1 MGIYPLSEVQVG
13 DTVWYDN
20 NADGV
25 QDPSELGVA
34 GVVVNIFNADGTPVT
49 DLTGN
54 PVGPTAT
61 DANGNYLFEN
71 LPAGD
76 YYVEF
81 DLNSLPAGHLVT
93 APDSIND
100 DTLDSDADPTTGQT
114 SSTGPLADGE
124 EDLSL
129 DMGIFQP
136 ASLGDTVWEDLNGD
150 GVQDAGEPGMA
161 GVTVTLYNADGTPAT
176 DLNGNPMTMTTD
188 ANGNYQFDNL
198 LPGDYYV
205 EFTAPAG
212 YDPSPQDSG
221 GNDSEDSD
229 ADPITGQT
237 AVTSLTSGENDTT
250 WDAGFYPTPPPDGVS
265 VGNRV
270 WYDDNIDGVQDP
282 GETGVAGVTVNL
294 LNADGTPVTDLAGNP
309 VGPVT
314 TDANGNYLFDNLPAG
329 DYYVQ
334 FDLGTLPVDSIVTA
348 PDAGSDDGADS
359 DADPATGETA
369 STGDLAAGEEDLT
382 LDMGI
387 YRPASIGDTVW
398 EDLNADGIQDA
409 GEPGIAGVIVELFN
423 SDGTPATDMNGNP
436 MTTTVTTCSRISI
449 LVITMSSLPLPLAT
463 TQACRMPVVM
473 MVRTVMPIL
482 SQARLL

>member
-1 MGIYPLSEVQVG
+1 
-13 DTVWYDN
+13 
-20 NADGV
+20 
-25 QDPSELGVA
+25 
-34 GVVVNIFNADGTPVT
+34 
-49 DLTGN
+49 
-54 PVGPTAT
+54 
-61 DANGNYLFEN
+61 
-71 LPAGD
+71 
-76 YYVEF
+76 
-81 DLNSLPAGHLVT
+81 
-93 APDSIND
+93 
-100 DTLDSDADPTTGQT
+100 
-114 SSTGPLADGE
+114 
-124 EDLSL
+124 
-129 DMGIFQP
+129 
-136 ASLGDTVWEDLNGD
+136 
-150 GVQDAGEPGMA
+150 
-161 GVTVTLYNADGTPAT
+161 
-176 DLNGNPMTMTTD
+176 MTTD

-436 MTTTVTTCSRISI
+436 MTTTTDVNGNY
-449 LVITMSSLPLPLAT
+449 LFEDLYPGDYYVPLAT